1 MNKEN
6 KMFVLYI
13 VIIVFLYTMFMVNSI
28 VNVNRYNTLE
38 QTNADLTQDLD
49 ECSKK

>member
-6 KMFVLYI
+6 KMFVLYT
-13 VIIVFLYTMFMVNSI
+13 VIIVFLYTMFMANSI
-28 VNVNRYNTLE
+28 VNANRYNALE
-38 QTNADLTQDLD
+38 QTNADLTQALD